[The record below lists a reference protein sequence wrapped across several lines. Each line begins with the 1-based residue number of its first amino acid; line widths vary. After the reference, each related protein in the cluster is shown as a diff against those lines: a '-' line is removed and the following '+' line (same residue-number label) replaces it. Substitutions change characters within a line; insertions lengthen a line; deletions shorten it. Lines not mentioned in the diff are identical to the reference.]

1 VTLLRFLFQKARP
14 TALLAVACG
23 IASGAANALFI
34 RLVGGRVAGGA
45 SASTLVVCILAL
57 VVGVAANTGSQ
68 RLLNWL
74 SEEALYALR
83 LELGKELLGVP
94 LRKLESLG
102 KHRVLAALT
111 EDVAQI
117 AAGLTNLP
125 SILIYGSTLL
135 VCFGFLLWL
144 SPAAFALW
152 LFVLVIGSAVYHAL
166 NRRAVRAFEAGRKH
180 EDELFRAFT
189 ALADGARELRSNR
202 ARRYDFVHGELAR
215 AARGHRD
222 ELRRGLNLFTTARAT
237 GDTAYLVFLLAFA
250 WAVGDRLVLSN
261 ETRSL
266 LVLLMLY
273 SMTPLVILV
282 NLVPILSRA
291 EVAASSVKALGLSL
305 AGSGSSAESSVQHS
319 LDERLSARP
328 FERFETL
335 ELRAVAFRY
344 PATRER
350 EGFAIGPLDLELQ
363 NGEVVFLCGG
373 NGGGKTTLAKVLS
386 GLYVP
391 DAGRILLD
399 GRAIELAELDLY
411 RQLFSA
417 VWFDFHLF
425 EALPDAG
432 VPNEIARLRL
442 ERLRLGDKVSLTDRR
457 FSTTEL
463 SQGQRKR
470 LALLSAWLED
480 RPLFVFDEWAA
491 DQDPEFR
498 RFFYEEL
505 LLELKSA
512 GKTVF
517 AITHDEHYFHVADRL
532 LHLENGTLTELREK
546 RAKAAPRTLVRSQ
559 LAQEKAQ

>member
-1 VTLLRFLFQKARP
+1 VSLLRFLFQHARP
-14 TALLAVACG
+14 TALLAIACG

-34 RLVGGRVAGGA
+34 RLVGGRLASGA
-45 SASTLVVCILAL
+45 TASTLFASILAL

-68 RLLNWL
+68 RLLNRL
-74 SEEALYALR
+74 SEGALYALR
-83 LELGKELLGVP
+83 LELGAQLLGVP
-94 LRKLESLG
+94 LRALESLG

-111 EDVAQI
+111 EDVTQI

-125 SILIYGSTLL
+125 SVFVYGSTLL

-144 SPAAFALW
+144 SPPAFALW
-152 LFVLVIGSAVYHAL
+152 LFVLVIGSVVYHAL

-215 AARGHRD
+215 SARGHRD

-237 GDTAYLVFLLAFA
+237 GDAAYLVFLLAFA
-250 WAVGDRLVLSN
+250 WAVGDRLALSN
-261 ETRSL
+261 ATRSL
-266 LVLLMLY
+266 LALLMLY

-305 AGSGSSAESSVQHS
+305 AGSGSSAERSVQSS
-319 LDERLSARP
+319 LDERLSGRP
-328 FERFETL
+328 FERFEAL
-335 ELRAVAFRY
+335 ELRGVAFRY
-344 PATRER
+344 PSTRER
-350 EGFAIGPLDLELQ
+350 EGFAIGPIDLELQ
-363 NGEVVFLCGG
+363 SGEVVFLCGG
-373 NGGGKTTLAKVLS
+373 NGGGKTTLAKVLT
-386 GLYVP
+386 GLYTP

-399 GRAIELAELDLY
+399 GRAVDLAELDLY

-432 VPNEIARLRL
+432 IPNEVARSRL
-442 ERLRLGDKVSLTDRR
+442 ERLRLGDKVSLAARR

-480 RPLFVFDEWAA
+480 RPIFVFDEWAA

-532 LHLENGTLTELREK
+532 LYLENGTLTEVREK
-546 RAKAAPRTLVRSQ
+546 RTPAPARAPFRSQ
-559 LAQEKAQ
+559 FTQEKVQ

>member
-1 VTLLRFLFQKARP
+1 
-14 TALLAVACG
+14 
-23 IASGAANALFI
+23 
-34 RLVGGRVAGGA
+34 
-45 SASTLVVCILAL
+45 
-57 VVGVAANTGSQ
+57 
-68 RLLNWL
+68 
-74 SEEALYALR
+74 
-83 LELGKELLGVP
+83 
-94 LRKLESLG
+94 
-102 KHRVLAALT
+102 
-111 EDVAQI
+111 
-117 AAGLTNLP
+117 
-125 SILIYGSTLL
+125 LIYGSTLL

-222 ELRRGLNLFTTARAT
+222 ELRRALNLFTTARAT
-237 GDTAYLVFLLAFA
+237 GDAVYLVFLLAFA
-250 WAVGDRLVLSN
+250 WAVGDRLALSN

-266 LVLLMLY
+266 LVFLMLY

-305 AGSGSSAESSVQHS
+305 AGSESSAGSSVQHS

-335 ELRAVAFRY
+335 ELSAVAFRY

-350 EGFAIGPLDLELQ
+350 EGFAIGPLDLELRS
-363 NGEVVFLCGG
+363 GEVVFLCGG

-386 GLYVP
+386 GLYAP

-432 VPNEIARLRL
+432 VPNEVARSRL
-442 ERLRLGDKVSLTDRR
+442 ERLRLGDKVSLSDRR

-532 LHLENGTLTELREK
+532 LHLENGTLTELREQ
-546 RAKAAPRTLVRSQ
+546 RRPAAPRTLVRSQ
-559 LAQEKAQ
+559 LAQEKVQ